1 MANDVEENPGPI
13 VYDVVGPSET
23 VSADFNQGDTKFRRN
38 AGKQCVAMS
47 LTATVYSHITNV
59 NAWNSSLLNDIL
71 CIGNSLYSLIS
82 SSINKSYLLLTDVP
96 EMVSVSFAILQ

>member
-1 MANDVEENPGPI
+1 
-13 VYDVVGPSET
+13 
-23 VSADFNQGDTKFRRN
+23 
-38 AGKQCVAMS
+38 MS

-96 EMVSVSFAILQ
+96 EMVSVSFAIL